1 MTAQNDRPALVIG
14 GGISGVTCAV
24 ELDRLGM
31 PVVLMEKEVDLGG
44 IAAHL
49 CCKATEA
56 CNKCF
61 ACVADRRLRELDD
74 HPRIRRIT
82 GAEIGDVT
90 GGPGA
95 YRVTFRADGEVSAID
110 AAAVVVAAG
119 AEPYDATGKGEYG
132 YGVAAN
138 VVTARELEELLRQ
151 RGTFRRPSDG
161 REPRK
166 IAFIQCVGSRDESI
180 GNLYCSQVC
189 CAYALRLIRQI
200 RHVSPDVTA
209 AFLYMDIQP
218 AGASFA
224 DFLTAC
230 RSDPRIRFIRT
241 LPSRVYH
248 SPVTGDLRVRMAD
261 PRQGSVVEEAFDM
274 VVLSVGMVLAAK
286 TKALAKLLGLGLN
299 GEGFLAA
306 PPPATG
312 LFVTGACAGPKDID
326 RSITQA
332 KAIAA
337 MVHRYGEGG

>member
-1 MTAQNDRPALVIG
+1 MAANKDHPVLVIG
-14 GGISGVTCAV
+14 GGISGITCAV
-24 ELDRLGM
+24 ELDRVGV
-31 PVVLMEKEVDLGG
+31 PVVLIEQEADLGG
-44 IAAHL
+44 LAAHL

-61 ACVADRRLRELDD
+61 SCVADRMLRELDD
-74 HPRIRRIT
+74 HPGIRRLT

-95 YRVTFRADGEVSAID
+95 YRVSFRTDGNVSAMN
-110 AAAVVVAAG
+110 AAAIVVAAG
-119 AEPYDATGKGEYG
+119 VDPYDATGKGEYA

-138 VVTARELEELLRQ
+138 VVTARDLEELLRQ
-151 RGTFRRPSDG
+151 RGTLRRPSDG
-161 REPRK
+161 REARN

-200 RHVSPDVTA
+200 RHASPHVNA

-218 AGASFA
+218 AGACFSG
-224 DFLTAC
+224 FLTAC
-230 RSDPRIRFIRT
+230 RADPGIRFIRT

-248 SPVTGDLRVRMAD
+248 SPTTGDLRVRMAD
-261 PRQGSVVEEAFDM
+261 PRQGSIVEETFDT
-274 VVLSVGMVLAAK
+274 VVLSVGMVLSAK
-286 TKALAKLLGLGLN
+286 TKALAKLLSLGLN
-299 GEGFLAA
+299 EEGFIAV
-306 PPPATG
+306 PPAERG
-312 LFVTGACAGPKDID
+312 IFVTGACAGPKDID

-332 KAIAA
+332 KATAA